1 MASKAIKYALWG
13 FNAGFWL
20 ILSLNFA
27 GGILYRCG
35 TPGCKLIGNLLAYLI
50 LPFIFLS
57 LSLVVDFIFCAARGF
72 RPGKAEVTLL
82 LITAFASGY
91 SFSQLSS
98 S

>member
-1 MASKAIKYALWG
+1 MVFKIEKNTLWG

-27 GGILYRCG
+27 GSILYRCG
-35 TPGCKLIGNLLAYLI
+35 TLGCKFIGALLIYLMP
-50 LPFIFLS
+50 LFIFLS
-57 LSLVVDFIFCAARGF
+57 FLLTVNFIFCIARGL
-72 RPGKAEVTLL
+72 RPGKAEITLL
-82 LITAFASGY
+82 LLTFVALGY

>member
-1 MASKAIKYALWG
+1 MFKKTKNTLWG

-27 GGILYRCG
+27 GSILYHCG
-35 TPGCKLIGNLLAYLI
+35 TSGCKFLGALLIYLI
-50 LPFIFLS
+50 PLFIFLS
-57 LSLVVDFIFCAARGF
+57 FLLTVNFILCIARGL
-72 RPGKAEVTLL
+72 RPGKTEITLL
-82 LITAFASGY
+82 LLTFFALGY